1 MSAKPQPIRLFPWE
15 RPEFERAHDVAAREQ
30 DHEDDSFVTRLKAL
44 TDLEEPSSI
53 VASVPRLL
61 REASEAIRAAEAR
74 ASAIASEMQQAI
86 EAAEVRARE
95 AEDRFAD
102 LEEQARRAIQ
112 AAEHKA
118 EVAEARVKAAEAWLA
133 RVREAL
139 SYPG

>member
-1 MSAKPQPIRLFPWE
+1 
-15 RPEFERAHDVAAREQ
+15 VAAREQ

-112 AAEHKA
+112 AAEHRA
-118 EVAEARVKAAEAWLA
+118 EVAEARVKAAEAWLG